1 MEKYNGWHNHATWCV
16 ALHLSNTPHMNDS
29 AIEICNQ
36 FDDEHDA
43 LQELKDYVYDNV
55 DRNTSK
61 TVAAWDDWDW
71 LAADLLHGYLQEV
84 NFLEIVQHY
93 REENK

>member
-16 ALHLSNTPHMNDS
+16 ALHLSNTPRMNDS
-29 AIEICNQ
+29 AIEICKKHK
-36 FDDEHDA
+36 DEYDA
-43 LQELKDYVYDNV
+43 LQELRDYVCENIELQS
-55 DRNTSK
+55 NLPHNS
-61 TVAAWDDWDW
+61 WGM
-71 LAADLLHGYLQEV
+71 LAGDLMYAYLQEV